1 MRIFGRSVV
10 FLALAL
16 LLAAC
21 GDDDRAKRAE
31 WAREWL
37 VDYLKEKPL
46 VAGLRAK
53 APRVSD
59 KLEIVIDV
67 IVESPEKVAKLLNL
81 SKMEQVGILQVVC
94 PKSGTKFWR
103 ILDDD
108 QDIWVNLNGT
118 DRNIITATC
127 KRP

>member
-1 MRIFGRSVV
+1 MRILDRSVV

-16 LLAAC
+16 ALAAC

-46 VAGLRAK
+46 AAGLQAK
-53 APRVSD
+53 APMISD
-59 KLEIVIDV
+59 KLDIVIDV
-67 IVESPEKVAKLLNL
+67 VVGNPKKVAKLRNM
-81 SKMEQVGILQVVC
+81 SKMDQVAILQLVC
-94 PKSGTKFWR
+94 PKSETKFWR
-103 ILDDD
+103 ILGDNQKSWVNLGGTD
-108 QDIWVNLNGT
+108 QDITRG
-118 DRNIITATC
+118 TC

>member
-1 MRIFGRSVV
+1 MGRSVV

-21 GDDDRAKRAE
+21 GDDDRAKRADT
-31 WAREWL
+31 AREWL
-37 VDYLKEKPL
+37 VDYLKKKPL
-46 VAGLRAK
+46 AAELRAK

-59 KLEIVIDV
+59 KLDIVIDV
-67 IVESPEKVAKLLNL
+67 VVENPEQVAKLLNL
-81 SKMEQVGILQVVC
+81 SKMDQVRILQRVC
-94 PKSGTKFWR
+94 PKRGTKFWR
-103 ILDDD
+103 ILGDD

-118 DRNIITATC
+118 DQTITRGIC